1 MSKLLKHLHTVH
13 VHRKTVRKWCFKM
26 GIPVQGLLHDL
37 SKYSIAELS
46 IAKYYVGTKSPHQV
60 ARETVGFS
68 KSWNHHYHRNKHH
81 FQYWWDEDE
90 TGKIIPVKM
99 PYRYVVESFCDMVG
113 AGKAYLKDK
122 WTIHSP
128 LEYYNAKCQDRLMHP
143 ESKLLLECLL
153 IELDRSSSVKAF
165 LQSYKFFKKYL
176 KDAYKTSGIHFLEAF
191 KENANGIGSP
201 FVPKGKENTNE
212 KIN

>member
-1 MSKLLKHLHTVH
+1 MGKLLKHLHTIH
-13 VHRKTVRKWCFKM
+13 IHRKNVRKWCFKM

-37 SKYSIAELS
+37 SKYSIEELS

-99 PYRYVVESFCDMVG
+99 PYRYVIESFCDMVG
-113 AGKAYLKDK
+113 AGKAYLKD
-122 WTIHSP
+122 
-128 LEYYNAKCQDRLMHP
+128 
-143 ESKLLLECLL
+143 
-153 IELDRSSSVKAF
+153 
-165 LQSYKFFKKYL
+165 
-176 KDAYKTSGIHFLEAF
+176 AYKTSGTHFLEAF

-201 FVPKGKENTNE
+201 FVPKGKETSNE